1 MSKTVYF
8 FYCLAACFLCST
20 FSVYAEEGIR
30 VLLVPRTETTLSSQ
44 ISGRIEKITVKEGD
58 AFKRGS
64 ALVQF
69 DCRLYQAQLAKARA
83 QLSGAKKTHDANLKL
98 QKFQAIGEVELAVSE
113 AEVGKAQAEIQV
125 YSAQVELCR
134 INAPFGGR
142 VVARHIAEHASVAP
156 GDKLLDILD
165 DSQLEMQL
173 HVPSSWLSKIKT
185 GTQFPVSVD
194 EIGQTYRAEVMRI
207 GAKVDPVSRT
217 IELFAKILE
226 KDPRLLA
233 GMSGV
238 ADFGELK

>member
-1 MSKTVYF
+1 MNHSHYA
-8 FYCLAACFLCST
+8 LAALLLWAAPSAR
-20 FSVYAEEGIR
+20 AEEDIR
-30 VLLVPRTETTLSSQ
+30 ILLVPRTETTLSSQ
-44 ISGRIEKITVKEGD
+44 VSARISKITVKEGD
-58 AFKRGS
+58 AFKRG
-64 ALVQF
+64 APLVEF

-83 QLSGAKKTHDANLKL
+83 QLSGAKKTHEANLKL

-113 AEVGKAQAEIQV
+113 AEMGKAQAEIQV
-125 YSAQVELCR
+125 YNAQVELCR
-134 INAPFGGR
+134 INAPFDGR
-142 VVARHIAEHASVAP
+142 VVKRHMSEHASTAP

-173 HVPSSWLSKIKT
+173 HVPSAWLSKIKS
-185 GTQFPVSVD
+185 GTRFSVRID
-194 EIGQTYRAEVMRI
+194 EIGQTYPAEVMRV

-238 ADFGELK
+238 ADFGEPQQ